1 MDISNRKYFGEIDVV
16 KGIAILTVIWH
27 HSMIRYPVN
36 MLDIPWCKYAM
47 DINNTYFLVVFFLV
61 SGYLFAN
68 SRPKSFLKT
77 VGDKANR
84 LLVPYLSFE
93 LINIVLKLVAPELV
107 NRKIESVWVYI
118 EKVLLYGGELWFVYC
133 LFLIFVVWPNILQR
147 VTKSVMCSIL
157 LFLCLL
163 NITLPEDILGGLF
176 LNYKFVFYSI
186 FFIAGY
192 LIKDMDRNL
201 LQNKYLFLLVCI
213 LFIVFCVLFVN
224 TITIP
229 LVDRLFKCT
238 IGCAF
243 VWILS
248 FKLLKYKRVSQPLAF
263 VGRYSLPYY
272 WLNGFA
278 LVFARV
284 LIVSILHIS
293 YAPKIA
299 ISIFLICVVL
309 ETIGILLIRKLPY
322 VRNMIGIM

>member
-1 MDISNRKYFGEIDVV
+1 MNTTSKKYFGEIDIV

-27 HSMIRYPVN
+27 HSMIKYPIN
-36 MLDIPWCKYAM
+36 MLDLPWCKYAM
-47 DINNTYFLVVFFLV
+47 DINNTYFLVVFFFV

-68 SRPKSFLKT
+68 SRPKPFLKT
-77 VGDKANR
+77 LGDKANR
-84 LLVPYLSFE
+84 LLVPYFSFE
-93 LINIVLKLVAPELV
+93 LINILMKLIAPELV

-147 VTKSVMCSIL
+147 VTKPVMCSIL

-163 NITLPEDILGGLF
+163 NMIFPEGIMGGIF
-176 LNYKFVFYSI
+176 LNYKFIFYSI

-192 LIKDMDRNL
+192 LIKDIDRNL
-201 LQNKYLFLLVCI
+201 LQDKHLFLLVCI

-224 TITIP
+224 TIKIP
-229 LVDRLFKCT
+229 LIDRYFKCT

-243 VWILS
+243 VWMLS
-248 FKLLKYKRVSQPLAF
+248 FKLLNYKRVSQPLTF

-284 LIVSILHIS
+284 IVVNIFHVS
-293 YAPKIA
+293 YSPAIA
-299 ISIFLICVVL
+299 ISIFVICVFI
-309 ETIGILLIRKLPY
+309 ETIGILAIRRLPY
-322 VRNMIGIM
+322 VRKMIGIR